1 MEKERKSIFEAIGM
15 TYDSRAYKRIAE
27 PLLNSGLIEM
37 TLPTNQPAAA
47 NHMSAVSP
55 PQAPGDLLPK
65 SRNLPF
71 NLKPRKRSPCM
82 SIRCMLE

>member
-65 SRNLPF
+65 SHNLPKVLPEKDSYSF
-71 NLKPRKRSPCM
+71 DIIANKC
-82 SIRCMLE
+82 